1 MNEKCGLVVAKSKS
15 MREMGGSR
23 VWWGGEGSLTSGQGQ
38 RSHSFTPSFIT
49 LRLGLSVRYSSGVAE
64 FVMVSSPGTPRTFL
78 KPALQIRRVR
88 F

>member
-15 MREMGGSR
+15 MRERWAGLEF
-23 VWWGGEGSLTSGQGQ
+23 GGEGKRSLTSGQGQ

-64 FVMVSSPGTPRTFL
+64 FVFVMVSNPHQ
-78 KPALQIRRVR
+78 AL